1 MNRVRGATRAKAR
14 ELRYLDKNAWPK
26 ESRITKSGKI
36 GSPKSWEA
44 HHIIPLEF
52 GGPNVWWN
60 IIPVK
65 HIKHRGK
72 DGLHYKKDFIK
83 LFGKPGERK

>member
-1 MNRVRGATRAKAR
+1 MEPICR
-14 ELRYLDKNAWPK
+14 
-26 ESRITKSGKI
+26 
-36 GSPKSWEA
+36 EA

-72 DGLHYKKDFIK
+72 DGLHYNQDFIK